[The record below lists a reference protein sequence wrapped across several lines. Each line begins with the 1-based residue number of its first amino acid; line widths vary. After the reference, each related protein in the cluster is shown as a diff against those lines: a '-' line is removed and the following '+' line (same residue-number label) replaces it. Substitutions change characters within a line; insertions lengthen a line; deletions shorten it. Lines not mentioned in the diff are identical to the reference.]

1 MGRLHRPE
9 DRLGSAISSTE
20 PCATSTK
27 PSAFNASYVLLF
39 RLKRFAD
46 NAEFLHVG
54 PLPASL
60 RTADSAPLRSVNM
73 ATIASF
79 LVTV

>member
-1 MGRLHRPE
+1 
-9 DRLGSAISSTE
+9 
-20 PCATSTK
+20 
-27 PSAFNASYVLLF
+27 
-39 RLKRFAD
+39 
-46 NAEFLHVG
+46 
-54 PLPASL
+54 L